1 MGLLQQ
7 TLKTLPKHI
16 RDKRDKESRKRQKE
30 RNRPI
35 VVGSQKFVNVGA
47 LRGKVKEILNS
58 RSDGES
64 LKPEGTDY
72 KLVMALLEFH
82 PRGKEKFGGTVG
94 IKVAKSPQGDSRC
107 FFLVKE
113 GGAEEDVSMK
123 KCIDV
128 VELNPP
134 YVKVEKKTQ
143 EVAAS
148 GAEAAKTEGG
158 EAAKPEGSKDEKA
171 AEEAKEEK
179 PEAEAEQE
187 KKEK

>member
-1 MGLLQQ
+1 MGVTSEVCYGEQLQQ

-16 RDKRDKESRKRQKE
+16 RDKREKESRKRQKE

-82 PRGKEKFGGTVG
+82 PLGKEKFGGTVG
-94 IKVAKSPQGDSRC
+94 IKVAKSPQGDTRC
-107 FFLVKE
+107 FYLVKQ
-113 GGAEEDVSMK
+113 GGTEEDVSMK
-123 KCIDV
+123 KCIDA

-134 YVKVEKKTQ
+134 YVKVEKKTK
-143 EVAAS
+143 EEAAS
-148 GAEAAKTEGG
+148 GGEASKQESA
-158 EAAKPEGSKDEKA
+158 EAAKPEESKDGKTANEG
-171 AEEAKEEK
+171 
-179 PEAEAEQE
+179 
-187 KKEK
+187 